1 MKVSNLPSQ
10 IYMWMNRSG
19 VLSLVPQNLN
29 WIIWGSFWT
38 SQLRHMVEPYL
49 VPQNVH
55 SLTIV
60 LLICVY
66 FQGYLIICCIDCFG
80 MTDFWRMNV
89 CQHEIYWALGLLK
102 MKETPRV
109 AAALIPHYARFSR
122 SCKIRIKCCD
132 PFLKSIVG
140 SPLYVPPVG
149 ISRFSTH
156 LGRTSCQ
163 KNPKKRDIDWKPGTF
178 CGNLLHME
186 IEKGRMNSIESS
198 RFFHRLFRKMHA
210 AFCKEFSSALTSWQ
224 NNACS
229 WGIFYT
235 DTRFFTTRY

>member
-1 MKVSNLPSQ
+1 
-10 IYMWMNRSG
+10 MWMNRSG
-19 VLSLVPQNLN
+19 VLSLIPQNLN

-60 LLICVY
+60 LLIRVY

-80 MTDFWRMNV
+80 MTDFWRINV

-122 SCKIRIKCCD
+122 SCKIRIECCD

-140 SPLYVPPVG
+140 SSLYVPPVR
-149 ISRFSTH
+149 ISRYSTH
-156 LGRTSCQ
+156 LGRISSQ
-163 KNPKKRDIDWKPGTF
+163 KKS
-178 CGNLLHME
+178 
-186 IEKGRMNSIESS
+186 EK
-198 RFFHRLFRKMHA
+198 
-210 AFCKEFSSALTSWQ
+210 
-224 NNACS
+224 
-229 WGIFYT
+229 
-235 DTRFFTTRY
+235 TRYWLKTRDFLRKFVAYGNRKGPNELYWELSIFPSTVSEDACGFLQRILICIDFMTK